1 MLKGI
6 GLPMAIF
13 RRIHLSSVVAKL
25 VLVALVLPVVL
36 GTAFFQLASANRG
49 LAVTAVLRSV
59 QRENAELLKL
69 QLDEETGL
77 RGLVVTGNRAFL
89 DPYEKAKTRFPIVF
103 GELWTDL
110 GRLGSLSS
118 VRDEAAELG
127 RLHEAWATDVAA
139 TVLQHGTSVAVQRRG
154 LADID
159 RFRQVSASIDRV
171 VNAEAT
177 ARRDTAQSELTQGVA
192 LFSAAIALFFV
203 AVLIFTTNERRLRS
217 DLDRERSI
225 VASLQ
230 RAFVGEKEA
239 MATLDVGAVYRSATK
254 GMFVGGDVFD
264 VYLLPDRRALLMV
277 ADVSGKG
284 VEAAVE
290 TAFVKYA
297 FRALARVSRS
307 PAEIVAQVNDMYMQ
321 DLERRESGSFIVIF
335 LGILDFDAGE
345 LRYTSAGHSGAF
357 LRGGSGVHM
366 LGVTGPALG
375 IVDAPMFA
383 EKSALLEPDDTL
395 LVATDGLTES
405 RDSAGALL
413 TDEGLAAWFSE
424 SSATAS
430 AQDVVDALVA
440 RAFDRSDGR
449 ISDDLAAVCAR
460 ITAAGG
466 RSAPPRPELAAR
478 PFRLRR

>member
-1 MLKGI
+1 
-6 GLPMAIF
+6 MALF
-13 RRIHLSSVVAKL
+13 RRIHPSSVVAL
-25 VLVALVLPVVL
+25 ALVALVLPVVI
-36 GTAFFQLASANRG
+36 GTALFHLASANRG
-49 LAVTAVLRSV
+49 LAETAVLRSV

-77 RGLVVTGNRAFL
+77 RGLVVTGHRAFL
-89 DPYEKAKTRFPIVF
+89 DPYETAQTRFPIVF
-103 GELWTDL
+103 GELWADL
-110 GRLGSLSS
+110 GRLGSLGSL
-118 VRDEAAELG
+118 RDEAAELG

-139 TVLQHGTSVAVQRRG
+139 PVLQHGTSVGVQSRG
-154 LADID
+154 KADID
-159 RFRQVSASIDRV
+159 RFREVSASIDRV

-177 ARRDTAQSELTQGVA
+177 ARRDTAQSDLTQGVA

-254 GMFVGGDVFD
+254 GTFVGGDVFD
-264 VYLLPDRRALLMV
+264 VYPLPDRRALVMV

-297 FRALARVSRS
+297 VRALSRVSRS
-307 PAEIVAQVNDMYMQ
+307 PTDIVSQVNEMYMQ
-321 DLERRESGSFIVIF
+321 DLERRESGSFIVLF
-335 LGILDFDAGE
+335 LGILDFEAGE

-357 LRGGSGVHM
+357 LRAGSGVRM

-383 EKSALLEPDDTL
+383 EKSARLEPADML

-405 RDSAGALL
+405 RDAAGALL
-413 TDEGLAAWFSE
+413 TDEGLATWFSE

-440 RAFDRSDGR
+440 RAFSRSDGR

-460 ITAAGG
+460 ITAAGE
-466 RSAPPRPELAAR
+466 RADVPRAEPVAR
-478 PFRLRR
+478 PLRSRR